1 MLMSARVSDCAYM
14 CVYIRV
20 TVFGHERHLPL
31 LLQLPVM
38 PLLVLV
44 LLVFA
49 TAMEMRVMIADNQSH
64 DTSMHTNKARESSL

>member
-1 MLMSARVSDCAYM
+1 MLIPARVSECEHM

-20 TVFGHERHLPL
+20 TLFENERHLPL